1 MLILRNAEYDPL
13 AKWSTSLIAESY
25 IHLIFLTVERPTSVM
40 TISSLLPPGP
50 GSAVEVSHL
59 FVSLVEE
66 ELTELKRTAL
76 NNKEIKI

>member
-1 MLILRNAEYDPL
+1 MVNISKAIFI
-13 AKWSTSLIAESY
+13 S
-25 IHLIFLTVERPTSVM
+25 FLTVGRPTSVM